1 MKVTTHGEYLI
12 RVKHLWPIN
21 CYLVRED
28 DGLTLIDALLPGSAD
43 GILQAA
49 QEAGAPIRRIVLTH
63 AHMDHVGAV
72 DDLYQR
78 LPDAELLVSA
88 RSARFL
94 RGDMSLDPDE
104 PQAKLRGG
112 YRTCETTPAF
122 ELNEGDTIGSLQV
135 IAAPGHTPGQIA
147 LLDARD
153 QTLIAGDAL
162 STQGGVTVSG
172 KIVWLFPLPAFATW
186 HKPSALDTARKLR
199 ELEPSRLATGHG
211 PVVENPLPKM
221 DRAIQ
226 AAARSFG

>member
-12 RVKHLWPIN
+12 RITPFFPVN

-28 DGLTLIDALLPGSAD
+28 DGFTLVDALLPNSAD

-49 QEAGAPIRRIVLTH
+49 QEAGSPIRRIVLTH

-72 DDLYQR
+72 DELVQR
-78 LPDAELLVSA
+78 LPDAEFLVSA

-104 PQAKLRGG
+104 PQVKLRGG
-112 YRTCETTPAF
+112 YRTCEATPTH
-122 ELNEGDTIGSLQV
+122 ELNDGDTVGSLQV
-135 IAAPGHTPGQIA
+135 VAAPGHTPGQIA

-153 QTLIAGDAL
+153 QTLITADAIT
-162 STQGGVTVSG
+162 TQSGVAVSG

-186 HKPSALDTARKLR
+186 HKPTALDTACRLR
-199 ELEPSRLATGHG
+199 DLEPSRLATGHG
-211 PVVENPLPKM
+211 PVVENPLARL

-226 AAARSFG
+226 AAARSFS